1 MILQRNRARTH
12 RRAGFS
18 LMELL
23 VVVAILVV
31 LAGVGGVVYLNIQE
45 SNYKDAAR
53 IQIKNLE
60 NTCKLYKSKF
70 GDFPESLEALTT
82 EMPNGDGPMLE
93 PSALR
98 DPWGRQYQYTP
109 QSQGAIYQKPE
120 IWSDGP
126 RPGDPNSRISNNE

>member
-1 MILQRNRARTH
+1 MILQRNPARTH

-53 IQIKNLE
+53 IQIRALE
-60 NTCKLYKSKF
+60 DACKVYKSKH
-70 GDFPESLEALTT
+70 GDFPEALAELTVQQ
-82 EMPNGDGPMLE
+82 PNGDGPLLE
-93 PSALR
+93 PSVLN
-98 DPWGRQYQYTP
+98 DPWGRPYQYNK
-109 QSQGAIYQKPE
+109 QGNNAQYNKPD

-126 RPGDPNSRISNNE
+126 RPGDASSQIANW